1 MAREPRA
8 GAVTPRE
15 DELDPQNDEEILDPR
30 DDGQGGE
37 AGDGDDRDPT
47 GQNAEGGEEFED
59 EETGQ
64 GQNVDPDDPDERTE
78 RVAGRASQ
86 RIQRLN
92 REIQDLRR
100 QVQGGTQPPAQQP
113 RYQPPQEETEQAFQ
127 ARLALLGPDEREAA
141 RFERFER
148 RQTTFFHNQSL
159 ITSDNLDKANYNAKS
174 VADPRFKKY
183 ESAVEAKRLELI
195 NTTGQIVPREVL
207 LKLIIGERV
216 LNAPQSDR
224 GKQQRRQA
232 RQNVQREQVRPGNA
246 RGDVQRG

>member
-1 MAREPRA
+1 
-8 GAVTPRE
+8 
-15 DELDPQNDEEILDPR
+15 
-30 DDGQGGE
+30 
-37 AGDGDDRDPT
+37 
-47 GQNAEGGEEFED
+47 
-59 EETGQ
+59 
-64 GQNVDPDDPDERTE
+64 
-78 RVAGRASQ
+78 
-86 RIQRLN
+86 
-92 REIQDLRR
+92 LRR

-246 RGDVQRG
+246 RGDVQRGDRRQLSEAQARARRLENQQI